1 MTPDRL
7 TRPSVGLIPTMPQH
21 VDGET
26 IEPSVSVPIATA
38 QRLAAT
44 ATPEPELDPDGVRS
58 RVGVRFEHRA
68 QGRSLAVQLIDPLEI
83 GGHERARGV
92 LARLEARLQRG
103 NGDLLELERRG
114 ELPGGPTDPGRKPGE
129 PPGRGQHHAAHCGM
143 LEKHAAVHRPIAH
156 GGLLVEMTGWGN
168 GAKLAATRDSRPAMQ
183 QIIGGQ
189 SDVGKLRRIAVKH
202 ARDAF
207 GDAAAVDRQWRD
219 LRYLARPDVTAAWA
233 EYEHFLALLEAAG
246 VDPLRLPPDDTVGL
260 DSLYAR
266 DVSIVCDQGVIL
278 CNMGKP
284 QRRTEPAAQE
294 AAFRAAGIPIR
305 GRITGDGTVEG
316 GDVCWIDERTLAV
329 GRGYRT
335 NDAGIRQLRDLVQ
348 DCVDEVVVVPL
359 PHWHGPEDVFH
370 LMSIVSPIDR
380 DLFLVYSPL
389 MPVPFREAL
398 ISRGIE
404 LLEIPD
410 AEFATLG
417 CNVLAVA
424 PREVLMVAGNLETR
438 ARLERAGVTVHEFA
452 AREICPKGG
461 GGPTCLTRPLTR
473 DRG

>member
-1 MTPDRL
+1 M
-7 TRPSVGLIPTMPQH
+7 
-21 VDGET
+21 
-26 IEPSVSVPIATA
+26 
-38 QRLAAT
+38 
-44 ATPEPELDPDGVRS
+44 
-58 RVGVRFEHRA
+58 
-68 QGRSLAVQLIDPLEI
+68 
-83 GGHERARGV
+83 
-92 LARLEARLQRG
+92 LQ
-103 NGDLLELERRG
+103 
-114 ELPGGPTDPGRKPGE
+114 T
-129 PPGRGQHHAAHCGM
+129 
-143 LEKHAAVHRPIAH
+143 V
-156 GGLLVEMTGWGN
+156 
-168 GAKLAATRDSRPAMQ
+168 
-183 QIIGGQ
+183 GGQ
-189 SDVGKLRRIAVKH
+189 SDVGKLRRVAVKH

-219 LRYLARPDVTAAWA
+219 LRYLAPPDVTAATP
-233 EYEHFLALLEAAG
+233 EYERFLALLEAAG
-246 VDPLRLPPDDTVGL
+246 IETLGLPPDETVGL

-266 DVSIVCDQGVIL
+266 DASIVCDRGVIL

-305 GRITGDGTVEG
+305 GRITGDATVEG

-335 NDAGIRQLRDLVQ
+335 NEAGIRQLRDLVR

-380 DLFLVYSPL
+380 NLFLVYAPL

-398 ISRGIE
+398 TSRSIE
-404 LLEIPD
+404 LVEVPD
-410 AEFATLG
+410 PEFATLG

-424 PREVLMVAGNLETR
+424 PREVLMVAGNPETR
-438 ARLERAGVTVHEFA
+438 ARLERAGVTVREFA
-452 AREICPKGG
+452 GREICLKGG